1 MKSFLK
7 RFTAALA
14 AAALIFTL
22 CSCGKNTEPK
32 KETPENTVSDTNL
45 QKGYESEK
53 YNLKFTPPE
62 GYVMFTDSQK
72 AAQMAGSKNTS
83 CEMISEHSDGFPQIK
98 VVFEKFDGD
107 EAAYLENMKKSF
119 EANSI
124 NASYTDPSETEIA
137 GAKYYGFTISV
148 EDSINMEVYS
158 KKFGDGILCISV
170 TSLAGSDTGSVLD
183 AFSKMK

>member
-7 RFTAALA
+7 KFAAILMA
-14 AAALIFTL
+14 LLLIFSF
-22 CSCGKNTEPK
+22 CSCEGEESK
-32 KETPENTVSDTNL
+32 KETFENTDL
-45 QKGYESEK
+45 QKGYKSEK

-107 EAAYLENMKKSF
+107 EATYLEKMKESF
-119 EANSI
+119 ETNSI
-124 NASYTDPSETEIA
+124 NASYTAPSETEIA
-137 GAKYYGFTISV
+137 GEKYLGFTISV

-158 KKFGDGILCISV
+158 KKFDDGILCISV
-170 TSLAGSDTGSVLD
+170 TSLAGSDTGSILKS
-183 AFSKMK
+183 FSKLQ

>member
-7 RFTAALA
+7 SFAAIMLA
-14 AAALIFTL
+14 ATFLFSL
-22 CSCGKNTEPK
+22 CSCGEKKESK
-32 KETPENTVSDTNL
+32 KETPENTVSDTAS

-72 AAQMAGSKNTS
+72 AAQMAGTKNTS
-83 CEMISEHSDGFPQIK
+83 CEMISEHNDGFPQIK

-107 EAAYLENMKKSF
+107 EAEYIENMKKSF

-124 NASYTDPSETEIA
+124 NASYTEPSETEIA
-137 GAKYYGFTISV
+137 GEKYYGFTISV
-148 EDSINMEVYS
+148 EESINMEIYT
-158 KKFGDGILCISV
+158 KKFDDGILCISV
-170 TSLAGSDTGSVLD
+170 TSLAGSDAASLLA
-183 AFSKMK
+183 AFSKLN